1 MPSLLVSLGTSSA
14 IVPEAFLLP
23 EIAFN
28 AVHVLTTDS
37 TDVAFVEQ
45 WFALKVPD
53 VELSITRVD
62 GFKDFKSEQDH
73 FNFEEVLY
81 RWWLEKA
88 AGSRPYVC
96 LAGGFKTMSSAMQK
110 AAAVLGAA
118 EVFHVLADSMYPGS
132 SGKLRPAMSAEEIAH
147 SLDQGH
153 LHWIRLGPESGWPHL
168 REAAASDYPLQT
180 IRQRGVVTWV
190 VAPDLLFHERLQSV
204 FERSHNVAGAWD
216 RLAGLPFAVLATWP
230 AQVLARLE
238 EPVNVDVDRAWIASL
253 PKVELHCHLG
263 GFATHGEAL
272 QNVRAAAVFPDRL
285 PPLHE
290 PTPPE
295 GWPVPATPVRLEE
308 YMRLGDAN
316 GRVLLRDPG
325 CLRRQCELLYDHLCA
340 QNIVYAEIRCS
351 PNNYTSPDRSAWDV
365 LAEIRSAF
373 DARMSAVAASVPLD
387 RTVTAS
393 VPLEGMVTAAVP
405 AADSHSPRAFIP
417 FNREAK
423 YGQTWRDLPHR
434 YQSGAT
440 VFATFRLADSL
451 PRAAIERWAE
461 EREYFMRVHPKP
473 WDEKTWSSYRHQ
485 FPERLDAWLDEAQGE
500 CLLRDERVAAMVESA
515 LRHFDGIRYVL
526 DGFVIMPNHVH
537 VLFKPLAGHEM
548 RGILH
553 SWKSFTAKQINKL
566 IGRISQVWEHESF
579 DHLLRSASQLQKLR
593 EYVRSNP
600 EMAGLSGGFV
610 VGMGVGLECGMLE
623 EEQSLRR
630 TGSAP
635 GSQGEMTLQVPD
647 FSALAVSSCAAPA
660 GGLAIG
666 APPRPSQRLGS
677 TDESSRRLAP
687 TVNLII
693 IATRKDGG
701 DRSDISRHL
710 ALAMTAADQWKN
722 GCRVV
727 GVDLA
732 GWEKPETRAALFAT
746 DFEPVHR
753 VGLAVTVHAGE
764 NDDAEGIWQ
773 AVFKLNARRLG
784 HALHLNQSPDLRR
797 AVADRGIGV
806 EMCPFA
812 NLQIKGFALSC
823 DDSRPAYPM
832 RQYLQSGV
840 SVTVNT
846 DNIGISAATLT
857 DNLLLAARMCPDLT
871 RMDIIRLMANA
882 VNVSF
887 VSPDERSELRRRIEQ
902 FLVI

>member
-1 MPSLLVSLGTSSA
+1 MPTLLVSLGTSPA
-14 IVPEAFLLP
+14 IVSEAFLLP
-23 EIAFN
+23 EVAFD

-37 TDVAFVEQ
+37 TDVTFVEQ
-45 WFALKVPD
+45 WFTEKAPD

-62 GFKDFKSEQDH
+62 GFKEFRSELDH
-73 FNFEEVLY
+73 FHFEEVLY

-88 AGSRPYVC
+88 ANTLPHVC

-110 AAAVLGAA
+110 AASILGAV
-118 EVFHVLADSMYPGS
+118 EVFHVLADSVYPGS
-132 SGKLRPAMSAEEIAH
+132 NGKLRPAATVIEIDESSAN
-147 SLDQGH
+147 GH
-153 LHWIRLGPESGWPHL
+153 LHWIRLGPESGWPQL
-168 REAAASDYPLQT
+168 RTAAVSDYPLLT
-180 IRQRGVVTWV
+180 IRQSGVVRWV
-190 VAPDLLFHERLQSV
+190 AAPDLLFHERLQSV
-204 FERSHNVAGAWD
+204 VERSHNVAGAWD
-216 RLAGLPFAVLATWP
+216 RLARLPFPVLATWSSE
-230 AQVLARLE
+230 ALAWLE
-238 EPVNVDVDRAWIASL
+238 EPVNAHHDRTWLASL

-263 GFATHGEAL
+263 GFATHGAAL
-272 QNVRAAAVFPDRL
+272 HDVRAAAEFPNRL

-290 PTPPE
+290 PTLPE
-295 GWPVPATPVRLEE
+295 GWPLPSDPVGLED

-316 GRVLLRDPG
+316 GRILLRDPG
-325 CLRRQCELLYDHLCA
+325 CLRRQCELLYDHLCE
-340 QNIVYAEIRCS
+340 QNVAYAEIRCS
-351 PNNYTSPDRSAWDV
+351 PNNYTSPGRSAWDV
-365 LAEIRSAF
+365 LADIRAAF
-373 DARMSAVAASVPLD
+373 ESRMNAVAASVPLD
-387 RTVTAS
+387 R
-393 VPLEGMVTAAVP
+393 MVTPAVS
-405 AADSHSPRAFIP
+405 AVAISSPRTFIA
-417 FNREAK
+417 FNREAEFR
-423 YGQTWRDLPHR
+423 QTWRDLPHR

-451 PRAAIERWAE
+451 PRAALERWAK
-461 EREYFMRVHPKP
+461 EREHFMVAHPKP
-473 WDEKTWSSYRHQ
+473 WDEKTWTTYRHQ
-485 FPERLDAWLDEAQGE
+485 YPDRLETWLDDAQGE
-500 CLLRDERVAAMVESA
+500 CLLRDERVASLVESA
-515 LRHFDGIRYVL
+515 LRHFDGVRYVL
-526 DGFVIMPNHVH
+526 DVFVIMPNHVH

-566 IGRISQVWEHESF
+566 LGRAAQVWEHESF
-579 DHLLRSASQLQKLR
+579 DHLLRSEAQLTKLR
-593 EYVRSNP
+593 AYVRANP
-600 EMAGLSGGFV
+600 EMAGLKNGFL
-610 VGMGVGLECGMLE
+610 VGTGIGLELLALE
-623 EEQSLRR
+623 EERAPRTTESKPIIQSKR
-630 TGSAP
+630 TLPASD
-635 GSQGEMTLQVPD
+635 SL
-647 FSALAVSSCAAPA
+647 ALALPSAAVATNGPSTDVTRRA
-660 GGLAIG
+660 
-666 APPRPSQRLGS
+666 SQRLDN

-784 HALHLNQSPDLRR
+784 HALHLNQSPDLLR

-812 NLQIKGFALSC
+812 NLQIKGFGLSR
-823 DDSRPAYPM
+823 DASKPTYPM
-832 RQYLQSGV
+832 LQYLQAGV
-840 SVTVNT
+840 PVTVNT

-871 RMDIIRLMANA
+871 RMEILRLVAHA
-882 VNVSF
+882 VDVSF
-887 VSPDERSELRRRIEQ
+887 LSPDERSELRGRIEKS
-902 FLVI
+902 LGI